1 MNDDQYLKHSLSVL
15 EAFSAA
21 LAARTQELPD
31 DHPLRELARE
41 FRALGKAQTN
51 LYPQGHAVVARLFNT
66 FTDFA
71 PTFPR
76 SLLWFFG
83 GDCLHYLTDE
93 EISQF
98 QQLDELRLA
107 AAERGEVLDLEQAR
121 AVTGTLH

>member
-1 MNDDQYLKHSLSVL
+1 MNDDQYLEHNLSVL
-15 EAFSAA
+15 KAFSAA
-21 LAARTQELPD
+21 LATRTRELPD
-31 DHPLRELARE
+31 GHPLHELARE
-41 FRALGKAQTN
+41 FQALGEVQTN
-51 LYPQGHAVVARLFNT
+51 LYPQGHALVARLFNT

>member
-1 MNDDQYLKHSLSVL
+1 MNDDQYLKHNLSVL

-21 LAARTQELPD
+21 LATRTRELPD
-31 DHPLRELARE
+31 GHPLHELARE
-41 FRALGKAQTN
+41 FRALSETQTN
-51 LYPQGHAVVARLFNT
+51 LYPQGHTLVARLFNT
-66 FTDFA
+66 FNEFA

-121 AVTGTLH
+121 AANDTLH